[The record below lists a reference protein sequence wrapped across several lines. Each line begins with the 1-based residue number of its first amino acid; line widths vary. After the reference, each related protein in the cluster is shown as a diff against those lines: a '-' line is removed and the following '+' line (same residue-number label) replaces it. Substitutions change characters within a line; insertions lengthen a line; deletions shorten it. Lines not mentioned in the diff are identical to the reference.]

1 MGSNDKITETSNT
14 LTVSVTLA
22 TQLGTYGCTVDNG
35 IDIDDGRGNVTI
47 VEGSKFLCIFV
58 KIDLCMMMLHCNRL
72 SVHVQFT
79 KLNILTTFTVIKL
92 F

>member
-14 LTVSVTLA
+14 LTVSVTSVD
-22 TQLGTYGCTVDNG
+22 QLGTYECIVDNG
-35 IDIDDGRGNVTI
+35 IGTGREIITI

-58 KIDLCMMMLHCNRL
+58 NIDLCMMMLHCNRL
-72 SVHVQFT
+72 SVHEQFT
-79 KLNILTTFTVIKL
+79 KLNILTTFTVNKL